1 MAMGVQPGTPLK
13 VWAMPDT
20 DPLPQGRYLS
30 CAFRVAADAGGQTR
44 ALLLRNRFFAEA
56 GARPELITLG
66 AAVDL
71 AEREAELRERGLL
84 ADGVRTLNIYEHFR
98 AHGWGDAA
106 PTGEELP
113 DLTPWKIAENDRGG

>member
-1 MAMGVQPGTPLK
+1 MPMGVQPGTPLN

-20 DPLPQGRYLS
+20 DPLPTGRYLS
-30 CAFRVAADAGGQTR
+30 CALRVAPDAGGQTR

-71 AEREAELRERGLL
+71 AERERELRERGLL
-84 ADGVRTLNIYEHFR
+84 HEGVRTRNIYEHFR
-98 AHGWGDAA
+98 EHGWGAGA
-106 PTGEELP
+106 VPTGEE
-113 DLTPWKIAENDRGG
+113 